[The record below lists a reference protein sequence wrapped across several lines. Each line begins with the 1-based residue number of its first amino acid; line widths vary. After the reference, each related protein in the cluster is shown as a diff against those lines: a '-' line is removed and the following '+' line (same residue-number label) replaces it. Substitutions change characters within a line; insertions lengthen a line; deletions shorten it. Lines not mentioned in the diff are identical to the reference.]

1 MARILVVSL
10 SHIGDTDT
18 AVRNWMIQL
27 RHPKVSIPLWLAVV
41 FPIGSDESK
50 TVVCS
55 WLWRLQKHPRWT
67 CPVGSA
73 AAFKGLWSPCDFR
86 RSCCVFFFFFW
97 PATFSSSYFPQV
109 GDIIGLSQLGMD
121 LMVSNDITIYIYMRC
136 CDTNI
141 HICK

>member
-50 TVVCS
+50 TALDMSSWECWRFQGVVITLRFS
-55 WLWRLQKHPRWT
+55 T
-67 CPVGSA
+67 EVM
-73 AAFKGLWSPCDFR
+73 
-86 RSCCVFFFFFW
+86 FFFFYW
-97 PATFSSSYFPQV
+97 PATFTSSYFPQV

-121 LMVSNDITIYIYMRC
+121 IMVSNDITLYIYMRC
-136 CDTNI
+136 CDTII